1 MKSGIKRIVELLTA
15 YEALGGDDKS
25 AEQRIELLD
34 RAHRQLHRLRAA
46 QLVRTGVE
54 RARLTDAMRS
64 PKNGLERHAW
74 NLESGSPAGDFSDLR
89 LKLSKFKSLGNKL
102 MRQGLAYEV
111 VDAVQELDRE
121 VRNEL
126 KTRGLECNEPY
137 WSEHLIGL
145 YHRLTDK
152 PLQSCLDPPVYS
164 IEGDKQLFE
173 FYDVLASEVLKKLV
187 AVREK
192 ERRESDH
199 SKPTLLEELQGL
211 APPFTWGEVL
221 YHYITYLTDN
231 RDSIGLKALDKFF
244 PTQRYCLKCDRL
256 FRVSKYNPGHFICPR
271 CSAKARATRY
281 RERKKSKD

>member
-25 AEQRIELLD
+25 AEQRIELLG
-34 RAHRQLHRLRAA
+34 RAHRQLHMLRAA

-54 RARLTDAMRS
+54 RARLKDAMRS

-74 NLESGSPAGDFSDLR
+74 NLELGSPGGDFSDLR
-89 LKLSKFKSLGNKL
+89 LKLSKFKALGSEAT
-102 MRQGLAYEV
+102 RQQLAYEV
-111 VDAVQELDRE
+111 VDAVQELDKE
-121 VRNEL
+121 VRDEL
-126 KTRGLECNEPY
+126 KGRGLECREPY
-137 WSEHLIGL
+137 LPEYLVGL
-145 YHRLTDK
+145 YHRLADK
-152 PLQSCLDPPVYS
+152 PLQSCFVPPVFS
-164 IEGDKQLFE
+164 TEGNKQLFE
-173 FYDVLASEVLKKLV
+173 FFDVLACEILEKLNR
-187 AVREK
+187 ARED

-211 APPFTWGEVL
+211 VPPLTWGEVL
-221 YHYITYLTDN
+221 YYHITYLTDN
-231 RDSIGLKALDKFF
+231 RDSIGLRALDKFF

-281 RERKKSKD
+281 RERKKSKA